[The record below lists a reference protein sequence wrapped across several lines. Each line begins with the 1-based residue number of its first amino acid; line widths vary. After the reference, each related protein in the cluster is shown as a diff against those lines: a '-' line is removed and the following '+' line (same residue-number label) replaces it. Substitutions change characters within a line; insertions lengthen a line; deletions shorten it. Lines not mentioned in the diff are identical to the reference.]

1 MSDEQASIQ
10 TITQSRTPPDGYG
23 TWNGYWTKEHNQP
36 WRTEP
41 EIDEERKSYLDERRA
56 MQTDIETGIYP
67 FRDSNGSIMLTR
79 ADMEWLLVTHD
90 GGRGPVFWEEEVL
103 KPEGQ
108 RRWGVDVRGA
118 NLREVNLSGLPLARL
133 QAGLRFRE
141 STTAEQREIAAAN
154 VERAK
159 LQDAHLEGAYLRNVH
174 LERAKLRRAHLQG
187 ARLARANL
195 QMADLRDTNLSG
207 VSFWKANLEGA
218 HLQRA
223 FLAGGAVDNKGVFKQ
238 GTPQEPST
246 TRILPCDLRRAS
258 LDTHTELDGAILG
271 SAKVDSV
278 ILADVRWGGAVLSSI
293 DWTPVATLGDE
304 YKARRS
310 RSASGAK
317 KNSRTRVW
325 EYTGAARANRQL
337 ADALRAE
344 GLNDHADRF
353 DYRAQVLRGVV
364 LFRQRHYL
372 RWLGSSLL
380 WLVAGYGYR
389 PLRSFITYA
398 LVILGFAAAYL
409 FLGDSNGISLP
420 WNEAI
425 VVSMTAFHGR
435 GFFSAV
441 FQPGDLQAAIAAV
454 EAFIGLLIEI
464 IFIATFTQ
472 RFFAR

>member
-1 MSDEQASIQ
+1 
-10 TITQSRTPPDGYG
+10 
-23 TWNGYWTKEHNQP
+23 
-36 WRTEP
+36 
-41 EIDEERKSYLDERRA
+41 
-56 MQTDIETGIYP
+56 
-67 FRDSNGSIMLTR
+67 
-79 ADMEWLLVTHD
+79 
-90 GGRGPVFWEEEVL
+90 
-103 KPEGQ
+103 
-108 RRWGVDVRGA
+108 
-118 NLREVNLSGLPLARL
+118 
-133 QAGLRFRE
+133 
-141 STTAEQREIAAAN
+141 
-154 VERAK
+154 
-159 LQDAHLEGAYLRNVH
+159 
-174 LERAKLRRAHLQG
+174 
-187 ARLARANL
+187 
-195 QMADLRDTNLSG
+195 
-207 VSFWKANLEGA
+207 
-218 HLQRA
+218 
-223 FLAGGAVDNKGVFKQ
+223 
-238 GTPQEPST
+238 
-246 TRILPCDLRRAS
+246 
-258 LDTHTELDGAILG
+258 LDGAILG